1 MASIILHR
9 TNFYASRLFLTAAA
23 ALSVAPKILTAE
35 FCSTGKCNDEV
46 EKAKLASVAAE
57 KYQPQDTIFGKIL
70 RKEIPADIIYEDD
83 KAIAFRDVN
92 PVAPTHVLVIP
103 RKPITQ
109 LAASTEEDIPLLG
122 HLLWVAKK
130 VAEQENLKDSG
141 YRIVINNGRDGAQS
155 VYHLH
160 IHVIGGRQMSWPPG

>member
-1 MASIILHR
+1 M
-9 TNFYASRLFLTAAA
+9 F
-23 ALSVAPKILTAE
+23 VWM
-35 FCSTGKCNDEV
+35 C
-46 EKAKLASVAAE
+46 
-57 KYQPQDTIFGKIL
+57 QQ
-70 RKEIPADIIYEDD
+70 
-83 KAIAFRDVN
+83 AIAFRDVN